1 MASPQKLTK
10 KLTSHQI
17 RQRNMA
23 LGKLGTPANTGPPAN
38 PFMKQGVESTR
49 KLFSGTKLY

>member
-17 RQRNMA
+17 RQRNQA
-23 LGKLGTPANTGPPAN
+23 LGKLGTPVN
-38 PFMKQGVESTR
+38 PFLNQGVESTR
-49 KLFSGTKLY
+49 KLFSNTKLR